1 MNNNLDTYKSYVVKM
16 SLIFLIMGFL
26 YFLIR
31 YFLPLFFSVSG
42 EIAIV
47 LLPFLLAGAMAILI
61 DPIVDWL
68 VEKKRIKRG
77 IAVAIT
83 LSIVLLVILLVIIYL
98 TTHLVIELSSL
109 YKQLI
114 AYANN
119 LLGQDQTFFDRLR
132 YLLTNNTLPVEIKN
146 TIRDNLQVGIKGLA
160 DVVSVATNVL
170 FGILT
175 SLPSFVTIIIV
186 SGLAT
191 FFISRDKKIISNLM
205 FKVLPQKCI
214 KPTRSVI
221 NELSNALIGFFR
233 AQAILISI
241 TGFQTVIGLYIL
253 GVNYALTLGL
263 VVGIFDLLPVLGP
276 GTILIPWSIFQ
287 FVSGNVRI
295 GVGLL
300 IIYAVIAGVR
310 QIIEPKILSQNI
322 GIHPLATIASMYIG
336 VKIMGGWGII
346 LGPVLFIIGN
356 SIIKAIWQRC
366 M

>member
-1 MNNNLDTYKSYVVKM
+1 MSKNVDAYKSYVVKL
-16 SLIFLIMGFL
+16 SLILLIMVSL
-26 YFLIR
+26 YFFTR

-42 EIAIV
+42 EVAVV
-47 LLPFLLAGAMAILI
+47 LLPFILAGAMAILI

-68 VEKKRIKRG
+68 VEKKKLNRG
-77 IAVAIT
+77 FAVAIT
-83 LSIVLLVILLVIIYL
+83 LSIVLLVVLLVIIYL

-119 LLGQDQTFFDRLR
+119 ILGQDQTIFDRLR
-132 YLLTNNTLPVEIKN
+132 YLLTNNSLPVEVKD

-160 DVVSVATNVL
+160 DVVSVTTNVL

-191 FFISRDKKIISNLM
+191 FFISRDKKLISNFI
-205 FKVLPQKCI
+205 FKVLPHRCVG
-214 KPTRSVI
+214 PARHVI

-241 TGFQTVIGLYIL
+241 TGVQTIAGLYIL
-253 GVNYALTLGL
+253 GAKYALTLGV

-276 GTILIPWSIFQ
+276 GTILIPWSIFH
-287 FVSGNVRI
+287 FISGNI
-295 GVGLL
+295 KFGVGLL

-310 QIIEPKILSQNI
+310 QLIEPKILSENI

-336 VKIMGGWGII
+336 VKVMGGWGIV
-346 LGPVLFIIGN
+346 LGPVLFIIGK
-356 SIIKAIWQRC
+356 SVIKAMWQQC